1 MARLRLRRLLIL
13 IAIIGLPWL
22 FGLAWFAQT
31 LPTRVADPERL
42 TDAIVVLTGGSGRV
56 AQGVALL
63 AEGKARKLFV
73 SGVYQGVDVEALL
86 QLERQAP
93 DEVACCIALGYQ
105 AGDTRGNAI
114 ETAAWLRAQGFDT
127 LRLVTAAY
135 HMPRS
140 LLEFRAVM
148 PDVEVVPHPVF
159 SAHFKQADWW
169 RWPGSA
175 SLMAREYTKY
185 LVAWARIQLAAALS

>member
-1 MARLRLRRLLIL
+1 MARVRFRRLLL
-13 IAIIGLPWL
+13 VCLTLGVPWLIGLI
-22 FGLAWFAQT
+22 WFAHS
-31 LPTRVADPERL
+31 LPTAIADPDRQ

-105 AGDTRGNAI
+105 AGDTRGNAL
-114 ETAAWLRAQGFDT
+114 ETAAWLRSEGFSS

-140 LLEFRAVM
+140 LLEFRTVM
-148 PDVEVVPHPVF
+148 PEVEIVPHPVF
-159 SAHFKQADWW
+159 SSHFKQADWW

-175 SLMAREYTKY
+175 SLMVREYTKY
-185 LVAWARIQLAAALS
+185 LIAWVRSGLAGGRS

>member
-1 MARLRLRRLLIL
+1 MPRPRLRGLFLLCL
-13 IAIIGLPWL
+13 LIGLPWL
-22 FGLAWFAQT
+22 IGLVLFAQS
-31 LPTRVADPERL
+31 LPTRVGDPVRE

-63 AEGKARKLFV
+63 VAERAEKLFI

-86 QLERQAP
+86 QLERQEP

-105 AGDTRGNAI
+105 AGDTRGNAL
-114 ETAAWLRAQGFDT
+114 ETAAWLGAEGFT
-127 LRLVTAAY
+127 SLRLVTAAY

-140 LLEFRAVM
+140 LLEFRALM

-159 SAHFKQADWW
+159 SSHFKQADWW

-175 SLMAREYTKY
+175 SLMAREYSKY
-185 LVAWARIQLAAALS
+185 LVAWLRIKLSEALS